1 MNSSRRKRR
10 NIRLLL
16 TARGVRAFGDGFVS
30 ILLPVYL
37 TGIGF
42 GAFEVGALTTA
53 MLLGP
58 AMMTLGIG
66 LIAHRL
72 KTVRLLATATTLMVL
87 SGIGYAFE
95 TEFWPLLIIALV
107 GTLSPTAS
115 DVSVFAPLEQT
126 LLSNAVVPQQR
137 RSIFATYS
145 LIGSLLSAV
154 GCLFAS
160 APEIVARTVQTPPN
174 RALQGMFLLYAFLG
188 AIAFMIYRQLKS
200 PAETETPVSEAAIGP
215 LGPSRRIVLT
225 LAALFSLDS
234 FGGGFFVQSLLALWL
249 FDHFGLSLTAA
260 GSLFFWSGL
269 LSAFSYPVAVR
280 LARRIGLVNT
290 MVFTHLPSN
299 ICLMLVPFAPT
310 LGIAIALLLIRSTL
324 SQMDVPARTSYVMA
338 VVTPPERPAAASIT
352 ATPRSLAGAASPVL
366 AGYLLGLSS
375 FGWPLVIGGGLNSLY
390 DLLLL
395 FMFRKVRPPE
405 EQVSA
410 DVNGDVAS
418 SYHVADPSVTPTRS

>member
-1 MNSSRRKRR
+1 MISSDCDRR
-10 NIRLLL
+10 NLRLLL
-16 TARGVRAFGDGFVS
+16 TARGGRACGDGFVS
-30 ILLPVYL
+30 ILVPVYSP
-37 TGIGF
+37 GIGF
-42 GAFEVGALTTA
+42 SAFEVGMLTTA

-58 AMMTLGIG
+58 AMITLVVG
-66 LIAHRL
+66 LIAHQL

-95 TEFWPLLIIALV
+95 TEFWPLLISALV

-126 LLSNAVVPQQR
+126 LLSNAVVPQR
-137 RSIFATYS
+137 RTSIFATYS
-145 LIGSLLSAV
+145 LIGSVLSAV

-160 APEIVARTVQTPPN
+160 APEIVARTIQLPPN
-174 RALQGMFLLYAFLG
+174 AALQGMFLVYAFLG

-200 PAETETPVSEAAIGP
+200 PAEVPVTEPASVP
-215 LGPSRRIVLT
+215 LGPSRRVVFT
-225 LAALFSLDS
+225 LAALFGLDS

-299 ICLMLVPFAPT
+299 VCLMLVPFAPT
-310 LGIAIALLLIRSTL
+310 LGIAIALLRIRSAL

-338 VVTPPERPAAASIT
+338 VVTPPERPAAASVT
-352 ATPRSLAGAASPVL
+352 AAPRSLAGAASPVV

-375 FGWPLVIGGGLNSLY
+375 FGWPLVIGGSLNSLY

-405 EQVSA
+405 EQVLE
-410 DVNGDVAS
+410 DVYGDVAS
-418 SYHVADPSVTPTRS
+418 SYHVVNPSVTPTRS